1 MRTSRQRMSNQISI
15 SPEQVIDASGIKDEY
30 SVKEWNGLHIVVRR
44 LINVED
50 MFKLID
56 NIMSTCVT
64 KDGVFVPEMIDFVTR
79 SNIVLAYSNVLLP
92 NGVNEQYKF
101 LYETGIYECVV
112 EEINKG
118 QYGSIIKAVDI
129 LANK

>member
-1 MRTSRQRMSNQISI
+1 MSNQISI

-30 SVKEWNGLHIVVRR
+30 SVKEWNGLRIVVRR

-92 NGVNEQYKF
+92 NDVNEQYKF

-129 LANK
+129 LAKK